1 VEGAGVPVD
10 RRAACLDMPDNK
22 ELLDPL
28 LDVEVACVIE
38 LLLQKKMNPCEE
50 QAFYAALDLAFV

>member
-1 VEGAGVPVD
+1 
-10 RRAACLDMPDNK
+10 
-22 ELLDPL
+22 LLDPL

-38 LLLQKKMNPCEE
+38 IWLQKKMNPWEE